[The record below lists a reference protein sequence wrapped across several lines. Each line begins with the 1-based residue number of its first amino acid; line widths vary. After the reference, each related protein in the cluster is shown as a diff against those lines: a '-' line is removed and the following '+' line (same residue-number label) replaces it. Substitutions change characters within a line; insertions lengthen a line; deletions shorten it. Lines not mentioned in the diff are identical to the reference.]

1 MRADMK
7 KEIIFVL
14 LVDDDPADRRLVQL
28 ALERS
33 SEDVD
38 FEIITVE
45 ALSEAVDYLNN
56 RRCDIVLLDL
66 GLPDSCGV
74 ETVQKVH
81 DANPDVPIVVLTGAA
96 GGQMA
101 IDAIR
106 SGAED
111 YLVKGKPLEFA
122 LVRIIRYTVERKR
135 TEQNVSKLLKEV
147 ENINRELNDF
157 ASIVSHDLKAP
168 LRGIKTLAEWIMADN
183 SERLSEDGR
192 EQMELLSSRVDRMH
206 NLIEGVL
213 EYSRVGRE
221 KEKRVAVNL
230 GDLVP
235 EIWDMISA
243 PETITFTVETALPEI
258 KCEHIRISQ
267 VFQNLLS
274 NAAKYMDKPEGRVT
288 VNCAKEGR
296 FWKFSV
302 ADNGPGI
309 EQRHFEKIFKMF
321 QTLAARD
328 GFESTGVGLTVVKK
342 IVEMY
347 GGRIWVESEVGK
359 GTTFFFTLP
368 KEEVEVA
375 NAELKANTCC

>member
-1 MRADMK
+1 MIVDMK
-7 KEIIFVL
+7 KETIFVL

-74 ETVQKVH
+74 QTVQKVH

-368 KEEVEVA
+368 KDEVEVA

>member
-1 MRADMK
+1 MAMDTG
-7 KEIIFVL
+7 KETIRVL

-28 ALERS
+28 ALDRS
-33 SEDVD
+33 STEVD
-38 FEIITVE
+38 FDVVTVG
-45 ALSEAVDYLNN
+45 ALSEAAEFLTNE
-56 RRCDIVLLDL
+56 RCDIALLDL
-66 GLPDSCGV
+66 GLPDSHGL

-81 DANPDVPIVVLTGAA
+81 GINPDVPIVVLTGAA
-96 GGQMA
+96 DGEMA
-101 IDAIR
+101 LDAIR

-147 ENINRELNDF
+147 ENINRELSDF

-168 LRGIKTLAEWIMADN
+168 LRGIKTLAEWIMTDNAD
-183 SERLSEDGR
+183 RLTEDGR

-221 KEKRVAVNL
+221 KEKRVTVHL
-230 GDLVP
+230 GELVP

-243 PETITFTVETALPEI
+243 PETISFTVEMELPEI
-258 KCEHIRISQ
+258 QCEHTRISQ

-274 NAAKYMDKPEGRVT
+274 NAAKYMDKPEGHVVVRCVET
-288 VNCAKEGR
+288 GHVWE
-296 FWKFSV
+296 FSV
-302 ADNGPGI
+302 SDNGPGI
-309 EQRHFEKIFKMF
+309 DQRHFEKIFRMF
-321 QTLAARD
+321 QTLTARD

-347 GGRIWVESEVGK
+347 GGKIWVESEVGK

-368 KEEVEVA
+368 KTEVEVT
-375 NAELKANTCC
+375 NAELKANTSC

>member
-1 MRADMK
+1 M
-7 KEIIFVL
+7 

-33 SEDVD
+33 SAEVE
-38 FEIITVE
+38 FNIVAVETLVE
-45 ALSEAVDYLNN
+45 AVEFLST
-56 RRCDIVLLDL
+56 RRCDIILLDL
-66 GLPDSCGV
+66 GLPDSRGV
-74 ETVQKVH
+74 QTVKRVH
-81 DANPDVPIVVLTGAA
+81 DADADVPIVVLTGAA
-96 GGQMA
+96 DGEMA
-101 IDAIR
+101 LAAIR

-135 TEQNVSKLLKEV
+135 TEQNVSKLLREV
-147 ENINRELNDF
+147 ENINRELSDF

-168 LRGIKTLAEWIMADN
+168 LRGIKTLAEWIMTDN
-183 SERLSEDGR
+183 RERLTEDGR

-221 KEKRVAVNL
+221 KERRAVIHLN
-230 GDLVP
+230 DLVP

-243 PETITFTVETALPEI
+243 PETISFTVEAELPDI
-258 KCEHIRISQ
+258 QCEHTRISQ

-274 NAAKYMDKPEGRVT
+274 NAAKYMDKPEGYVT
-288 VNCAKEGR
+288 VDCVDQGR
-296 FWKFSV
+296 SWQFSV

-321 QTLAARD
+321 QTLNARD

-347 GGRIWVESEVGK
+347 GGKIWVESEVGK
-359 GTTFFFTLP
+359 GTTFCFTLP
-368 KEEVEVA
+368 KDEVEVA
-375 NAELKANTCC
+375 NAELKANTSC